1 MLRLFR
7 ALRSVSGFTITV
19 FSFAQ
24 VVPLMARYFAVL
36 FCILFSYAVL
46 GECTCARVLVRCV
59 HARSAVPSHAHALTM
74 TACVCGCGALAG
86 MELFAGK
93 LVASN
98 PMVAASSYGTNDYYV
113 NNFDTLVRA
122 RVACCAVANAC
133 ALCPRVRPLTRLACA
148 AVGACG
154 WGSAPQQ
161 NSVVV
166 LFEQLVVNNWPI
178 VMEGCVAATTLWAR
192 TYFLIFYGFCV
203 VAVLSVL
210 VRRPPPP
217 VHAAHGLRVRATG
230 GNSCVAAV
238 LARCAACVLARGLRG
253 EARVQPEGGE
263 DPGGARAAW

>member
-122 RVACCAVANAC
+122 
-133 ALCPRVRPLTRLACA
+133 
-148 AVGACG
+148 G
-154 WGSAPQQ
+154 
-161 NSVVV
+161 
-166 LFEQLVVNNWPI
+166 
-178 VMEGCVAATTLWAR
+178 
-192 TYFLIFYGFCV
+192 
-203 VAVLSVL
+203 
-210 VRRPPPP
+210 
-217 VHAAHGLRVRATG
+217 GLLRSRERVRAVPTCASAHSTCLRRGRCLWMGLCSSAKLG
-230 GNSCVAAV
+230 GRVVRAA
-238 LARCAACVLARGLRG
+238 
-253 EARVQPEGGE
+253 GGE
-263 DPGGARAAW
+263 QLAHRDGGMRRGHHPVGTHLLPHLLRLLRRRGAQRAGTSPPPSCTRCTWPARPCHRW